1 MWVKVETVPE
11 AFFPP
16 LAVISFHQFAF
27 LTHSLTIFPFI
38 LPTAFHLHCF
48 HLLQRPT
55 SEFNSTVWFII
66 CLFISLFLVT
76 HTIYLAFFTLVPNSL
91 KALFFSFTLSSLP
104 FSVSLK
110 GDKFLSF
117 SPSLHPFWL
126 SCSVCLSSFTVT
138 APWRTNP
145 HLLLSPMD
153 TLWILAYLYFYSP
166 LSILLKNSSTL
177 FYIIP
182 LHPP

>member
-1 MWVKVETVPE
+1 MEITRIGGKGFSVTAALCELRLKRSLRH
-11 AFFPP
+11 FSP
-16 LAVISFHQFAF
+16 LWQSSLSISSLSS

-138 APWRTNP
+138 APWLCWTNKSSP
-145 HLLLSPMD
+145 PSVSDGHTLNFGLS
-153 TLWILAYLYFYSP
+153 
-166 LSILLKNSSTL
+166 L
-177 FYIIP
+177 F
-182 LHPP
+182 L